1 MGEEIAMAD
10 LDTEQTQTA
19 VRMTV
24 KLSPQAAT
32 ALKKISEERGVTITE
47 ALRRAISIQ
56 HYINEALKRGATV
69 VVNEADGSKKELV
82 FDL

>member
-1 MGEEIAMAD
+1 MTG
-10 LDTEQTQTA
+10 LDTGQTQTA

-47 ALRRAISIQ
+47 SLRRGISMH
-56 HYINEALKRGATV
+56 HYFHEALKRGATIV
-69 VVNEADGSKKELV
+69 VREANGDVKEIVL
-82 FDL
+82 DI